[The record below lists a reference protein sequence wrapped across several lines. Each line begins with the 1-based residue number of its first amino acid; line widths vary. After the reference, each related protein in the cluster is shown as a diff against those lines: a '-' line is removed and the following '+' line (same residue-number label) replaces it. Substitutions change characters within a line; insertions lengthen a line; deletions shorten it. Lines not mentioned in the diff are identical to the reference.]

1 MSIFNDN
8 IFMLQKQPY
17 EEQERKRFMSKK
29 VMEMVIFQTQEGVKE
44 EQFLQ
49 LFDELNKVLESSVA
63 GFMKRSLT
71 KDSTQ
76 DKWVEMIWWE
86 SMEAAQ
92 QAMQKLPQV
101 EQFQKYCSYLIEEGM
116 MMFHLEEKA

>member
-1 MSIFNDN
+1 
-8 IFMLQKQPY
+8 MLQKQPY
-17 EEQERKRFMSKK
+17 ESQERKKFMRKN
-29 VMEMVIFQTQEGVKE
+29 VMEMVIFQTQNGVKE

>member
-1 MSIFNDN
+1 M
-8 IFMLQKQPY
+8 
-17 EEQERKRFMSKK
+17 RKN
-29 VMEMVIFQTQEGVKE
+29 VMEMVIFQTQNGVKE

-76 DKWVEMIWWE
+76 DKWVEMVWWE

-92 QAMQKLPQV
+92 QAMEKLPQV
-101 EQFQKYCSYLIEEGM
+101 EQFQKYCAHLVEEGM
-116 MMFHLEEKA
+116 MMFYLEEKA

>member
-1 MSIFNDN
+1 
-8 IFMLQKQPY
+8 
-17 EEQERKRFMSKK
+17 MSKK
-29 VMEMVIFQTQEGVKE
+29 VMEMVIFQTPKGVEE

-49 LFDELNKVLESSVA
+49 SFDALNKVLESSVD
-63 GFMKRSLT
+63 GFIKRSLT

-92 QAMQKLPQV
+92 LAIEKLPQV
-101 EQFQKYCSYLIEEGM
+101 EQFQKYCSHLMEEGM
-116 MMFHLEEKA
+116 MMFHLEEKS